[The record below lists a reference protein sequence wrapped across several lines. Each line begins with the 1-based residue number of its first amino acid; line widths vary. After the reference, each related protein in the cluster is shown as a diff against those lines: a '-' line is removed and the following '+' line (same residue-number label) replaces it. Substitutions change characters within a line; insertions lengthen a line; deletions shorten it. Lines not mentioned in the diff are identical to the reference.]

1 MMDRQASTYYHH
13 LYAQQAAHAQIQ
25 YHDPIVTPVGYRPLH
40 LPLQQQQQQ
49 QHHLAA
55 EQQLSLAG
63 SFHNPHFRPHHQQQQ
78 QQQQQ
83 QFHQH
88 ILPLRVRQQVRMQE
102 MAIQGQSDEEF
113 AELQKLSNEYEP
125 EVTGPLVSHREPSS
139 NITTE
144 YASADPVYQAKTAA
158 LPQKY
163 SHYRMMRGDGRCG
176 WRAIGFGYFEA
187 LIHLGDSNKFLEEET
202 RLRSLS
208 NVVNAAGFDSFIY
221 EDFADEA
228 FNLLREVANAMH
240 TGNASEVLHNAF
252 NDDMVQNY
260 LITYFKTL
268 TAAWMKT
275 HAADYAPWLLD
286 RTVDQYCDESVT
298 TVGGEI
304 DNVSMSG
311 LKDVLLSPSGIA
323 LEILYLD
330 RTEGGEVNMHRFDPV
345 SFHGG
350 ITIGTIRLLYRPGHY
365 DILYKIEDFP
375 LPPAPDPT
383 PIPTYLQFGSQTH
396 QEHVFDIA
404 GMDFLT
410 QLPGMS
416 CVNPHSAWLSGPSYG
431 SGASDFFASTTPV
444 QHCVQPIPAPAPAPT
459 PAPQPQTQP
468 QPVYVVSA
476 VATHVVPPPNDLS
489 QELAIRTVSHA
500 SLANTAFQHQLAGP
514 FRPSIWQLEEGFVQA
529 TSHAP
534 FQTTIFKNSVYN
546 TAHFANPDFQPEEWR
561 PDDDYV
567 TPSSKLPRQR
577 ASG

>member
-25 YHDPIVTPVGYRPLH
+25 YHDPTATPVGYRPLH

-49 QHHLAA
+49 QHLLAA

-83 QFHQH
+83 FHQH
-88 ILPLRVRQQVRMQE
+88 ILPLRVRQQVRMQD
-102 MAIQGQSDEEF
+102 MAIQGQSDVEF

-125 EVTGPLVSHREPSS
+125 EVTGPLVSQREPSS

-163 SHYRMMRGDGRCG
+163 SHYRMVRGDGRCG

-330 RTEGGEVNMHRFDPV
+330 
-345 SFHGG
+345 
-350 ITIGTIRLLYRPGHY
+350 
-365 DILYKIEDFP
+365 
-375 LPPAPDPT
+375 
-383 PIPTYLQFGSQTH
+383 
-396 QEHVFDIA
+396 
-404 GMDFLT
+404 
-410 QLPGMS
+410 
-416 CVNPHSAWLSGPSYG
+416 
-431 SGASDFFASTTPV
+431 
-444 QHCVQPIPAPAPAPT
+444 
-459 PAPQPQTQP
+459 
-468 QPVYVVSA
+468 
-476 VATHVVPPPNDLS
+476 
-489 QELAIRTVSHA
+489 
-500 SLANTAFQHQLAGP
+500 
-514 FRPSIWQLEEGFVQA
+514 
-529 TSHAP
+529 
-534 FQTTIFKNSVYN
+534 
-546 TAHFANPDFQPEEWR
+546 
-561 PDDDYV
+561 
-567 TPSSKLPRQR
+567 
-577 ASG
+577 